1 MNLEELPIMHQLDV
15 YDYRTGASSI
25 PSWTTSA
32 SSHSSLSSHDM
43 FDTESP
49 SVLELCEILS
59 ESPNIQQYDFSVTS
73 KSI

>member
-1 MNLEELPIMHQLDV
+1 MNLDV

-32 SSHSSLSSHDM
+32 SSHSSLSSHDI
-43 FDTESP
+43 FDTGSP
-49 SVLELCEILS
+49 SVLDCEILS
-59 ESPNIQQYDFSVTS
+59 ESPNIQQYDFSVTG